1 MNERTGQKTGEQLLF
16 TKLCTMAFAQYKS
29 LTQQKLR
36 SFRNVR
42 LSAEAFSTTMAT
54 QYYPYLNHSSGNV
67 PFKSIIIDRQRY
79 KWRCVT
85 MTQWSEAL
93 KLQNIL
99 STERSPMSKR

>member
-1 MNERTGQKTGEQLLF
+1 
-16 TKLCTMAFAQYKS
+16 MAFAQYKS

-42 LSAEAFSTTMAT
+42 LSAEAFSATMAT
-54 QYYPYLNHSSGNV
+54 QYYSYLNHSSGNV

-85 MTQWSEAL
+85 TTQWSEAL

-99 STERSPMSKR
+99 STERSPMSKC